1 MDKNKYNFLLENII
15 LLHKKSNKKNN
26 IERTITKEQI
36 KAIKYVL
43 DNIKYNTLDYQ
54 KLLNKSKI
62 IYNEIFNNFNNF
74 NKIEQNKNIN
84 TIKQNFQQDKSN
96 LNQNTTNYDEDFIN
110 YSKNILNEPEIIEP
124 KNIQIISILD
134 KNANNI
140 YDELHNQ
147 QGEIINDNTNEF
159 KYKLDEEIKQKQDS
173 QNDQNTDIFGNNV
186 NIKDLKLLKDTK
198 ISKIISVS
206 NYNRHYLVFDSRYRI
221 ITNDYSVFLYNYSDT
236 FQSNQS
242 VRTTFPIRN
251 IIGMKL
257 YQSRVP
263 YIELQNPNNQISIL
277 VNEFRYQS
285 INLSTTRNYHFLSN
299 AVISSDNKWYSLEQ
313 EDYNEGLYKFTYPIT
328 FTTTFTFTFGDPVN
342 ILNWGVD
349 RMNAT
354 LISALTSNTIT
365 FQTVQPHGLSNGDRV
380 YFSGFTSNNPNYEPF
395 LYIVNSP
402 NGNKIKNIT
411 ADTFEL
417 DASSLTWTNP
427 VDLLGTIKLCY
438 FGSKRIIL
446 AFEITC
452 LNT

>member
-1 MDKNKYNFLLENII
+1 
-15 LLHKKSNKKNN
+15 
-26 IERTITKEQI
+26 
-36 KAIKYVL
+36 
-43 DNIKYNTLDYQ
+43 
-54 KLLNKSKI
+54 
-62 IYNEIFNNFNNF
+62 
-74 NKIEQNKNIN
+74 
-84 TIKQNFQQDKSN
+84 
-96 LNQNTTNYDEDFIN
+96 
-110 YSKNILNEPEIIEP
+110 
-124 KNIQIISILD
+124 
-134 KNANNI
+134 
-140 YDELHNQ
+140 
-147 QGEIINDNTNEF
+147 
-159 KYKLDEEIKQKQDS
+159 
-173 QNDQNTDIFGNNV
+173 
-186 NIKDLKLLKDTK
+186 
-198 ISKIISVS
+198 
-206 NYNRHYLVFDSRYRI
+206 
-221 ITNDYSVFLYNYSDT
+221 
-236 FQSNQS
+236 
-242 VRTTFPIRN
+242 
-251 IIGMKL
+251 MKL

-354 LISALTSNTIT
+354 LISALTPNTIT
-365 FQTVQPHGLSNGDRV
+365 FQTVQPHGLLNGDRV

-417 DASSLTWTNP
+417 DASSFAWTNP